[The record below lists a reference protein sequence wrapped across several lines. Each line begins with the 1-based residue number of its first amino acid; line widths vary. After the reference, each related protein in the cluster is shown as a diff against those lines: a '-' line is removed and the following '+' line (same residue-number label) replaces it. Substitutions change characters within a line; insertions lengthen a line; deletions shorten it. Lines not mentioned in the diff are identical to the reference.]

1 MATKLDYAKIQ
12 KDSMESMKLDEKS
25 YKIRLAQSVLKP
37 AITGKKSNTL
47 NEGDVFELPQATAEN
62 YEGEM
67 PKGFILASYE
77 GHDFCYCI
85 CNRLGGAEYRVASGR
100 FSREPRKVGDDGKAK
115 WNKESREYETYP
127 LEGSFAHLYRH
138 FASTCEFL
146 MPTLYEC
153 ARFLETNGL
162 AIRVGVPHDVPT
174 PYGPDTIYPLDVV
187 MGTDVMSNDDVNALL
202 A

>member
-1 MATKLDYAKIQ
+1 MATKPDYAKIQ
-12 KDSMESMKLDEKS
+12 KDSMESMKLDEKT
-25 YKIRLAQSVLKP
+25 YKIRLSQSVLKP

-47 NEGDVFELPQATAEN
+47 NEGDIFELPEATAEN

-67 PKGFILASYE
+67 PKGFILSTYE

-100 FSREPRKVGDDGKAK
+100 FSREPRKVGADKKAV
-115 WNKESREYETYP
+115 WNSESHEYETYP

-138 FASTCEFL
+138 FAAQANYL
-146 MPTLYEC
+146 MPTLFLC
-153 ARFLETNGL
+153 AQFLEKNGF
-162 AIRVGVPHDVPT
+162 AIKVGTPHTVPT
-174 PYGPDTIYPLDVV
+174 PYGDDTIYPLEVV
-187 MGTDVMSNDDVNALL
+187 MGTDIINNEDVDGFL